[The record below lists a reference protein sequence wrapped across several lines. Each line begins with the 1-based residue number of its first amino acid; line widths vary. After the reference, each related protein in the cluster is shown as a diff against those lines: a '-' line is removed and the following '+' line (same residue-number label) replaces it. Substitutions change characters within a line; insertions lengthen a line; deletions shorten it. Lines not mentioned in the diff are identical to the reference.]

1 MSYDPMAPSGTPQ
14 GVSSDRAIQLISEA
28 EGKKGFFYR
37 TLFGNKY
44 LPQVVHQIE
53 HLTLLDRIVPPRRR
67 ITLQDFYDMYRNT
80 LTSTTSIDGKTM
92 YLLTETRVRHT
103 TTENRDAKKGFGGGR
118 GGGRD
123 ALRYGDC
130 VSAAGPKGCLA
141 GQRARDQTHYG
152 GQRGVPPPLVVG
164 PIRRCLGRDVG
175 VPDDVGHQG

>member
-1 MSYDPMAPSGTPQ
+1 MAPSGTPQ

-103 TTENRDAKKGFGGGR
+103 TTENRDAKKGFGGGGR
-118 GGGRD
+118 GGGNPF
-123 ALRYGDC
+123 G
-130 VSAAGPKGCLA
+130 
-141 GQRARDQTHYG
+141 
-152 GQRGVPPPLVVG
+152 
-164 PIRRCLGRDVG
+164 
-175 VPDDVGHQG
+175 

>member
-1 MSYDPMAPSGTPQ
+1 MAFDPMAPTGTPQ

-67 ITLQDFYDMYRNT
+67 ITLNDFYDVYRNT
-80 LTSTTSIDGKTM
+80 LTSTTSIEGKTM

-103 TTENRDAKKGFGGGR
+103 TTENRDAKKGFGGG
-118 GGGRD
+118 GGG
-123 ALRYGDC
+123 
-130 VSAAGPKGCLA
+130 
-141 GQRARDQTHYG
+141 QG
-152 GQRGVPPPLVVG
+152 GGGMNPFG
-164 PIRRCLGRDVG
+164 
-175 VPDDVGHQG
+175 